1 MNKKSDSLVKEIQEF
16 IWRENPVEATMVGI
30 HRYDDRLE
38 KLDVVSRKNKLRRKR
53 EYLEQI
59 KKIEKSGGLSDEL
72 MMIKDALEVGIR
84 MEEELQSLD
93 RDAGTYPRLAVYGVY
108 QLIARSSEP
117 CHYRALRA
125 IDRMREIPRLLS
137 EGKLNLTYG
146 VNIPRLWTEAGIEM
160 TIAGRECLAHLT
172 GLLKKEVP
180 ELGQVL
186 QKYTNEVL
194 SAFDGYLDFLI
205 NEVESRSN
213 GDFRVGEEL
222 FGFLLKH
229 EHKLEVNYKAL
240 SKIAGREVEKV
251 SGELERMASRMEGP
265 NDWRLQLNRI
275 KADRPG
281 GDLLAF
287 WNEIIQQVRQ
297 VVELAEVVSLPE
309 SDELK
314 IMETPVF
321 ERTAIPRAGYI
332 PAPPLEEES
341 QAFFCITPPL
351 DETQGDE
358 GEYSGNLYS
367 TNQAW
372 STVIRE
378 LYPGRHTLLSMR
390 KTEGSQEVFISS
402 HSVLEDGW
410 CSYVCELLLEK
421 KLIDNPDL
429 RLLMLHDRL
438 IDAHRVLTDI
448 RLHCG
453 QLEDSQTISEF
464 VEGTG
469 VSEQAAR
476 LEVRKLACRPTSS
489 VGSMLG
495 RMEIKKLF
503 KEYKKKKD
511 KKFPLKEFH
520 DLLLKMSWFPL
531 ATVRSRLLN

>member
-1 MNKKSDSLVKEIQEF
+1 MNEKSDSLVKEIQEF
-16 IWRENPVEATMVGI
+16 IWRENPVEATIVGI
-30 HRYDDRLE
+30 HRYDDQLE
-38 KLDVVSRKNKLRRKR
+38 KLDVVSRKNKLRRKKK
-53 EYLEQI
+53 YLEQI
-59 KKIEKSGGLSDEL
+59 KKIEKSGGFSDKL

-172 GLLKKEVP
+172 GLLRKEVP

-186 QKYTNEVL
+186 QKYANEVL
-194 SAFDGYLDFLI
+194 SAFDSYLDFLI
-205 NEVESRSN
+205 SEVESRSD
-213 GDFRVGEEL
+213 GDFRVGGEL
-222 FGFLLKH
+222 FDFLLKH
-229 EHKLEVNYKAL
+229 EHKLGVKYKAL
-240 SKIAGREVEKV
+240 SRIARREAEKV
-251 SGELERMASRMEGP
+251 SGELECMASRMEGP
-265 NDWRLQLNRI
+265 NDWRWQLNRI
-275 KADRPG
+275 QADRPE

-321 ERTAIPRAGYI
+321 ERATIPQAGYI
-332 PAPPLEEES
+332 PAPLLEEES

-351 DETQGDE
+351 DEAQGDE

-367 TNQAW
+367 RNQAW
-372 STVIRE
+372 LTVIRE

-390 KTEGSQEVFISS
+390 KKEGSQEVFLSL

-410 CSYVCELLLEK
+410 CSYVCELLMAK
-421 KLIDNPDL
+421 KMIDNPDL
-429 RLLMLHDRL
+429 RLLMLHERL
-438 IDAHRVLTDI
+438 VDAHRVLTDI
-448 RLHCG
+448 GLHCG
-453 QLEDSQTISEF
+453 QLDDSQAISEF

-476 LEVRKLACRPTSS
+476 LEVRKLACAPTSS

-503 KEYKKKKD
+503 KEYKRKKN
-511 KKFPLKEFH
+511 KKIPLKGFH
-520 DLLLKMSWFPL
+520 DMLLKMSWFPL